1 MFAAIGIDAPLWDT
15 MLLTVIVSLLVAAG
29 MTAALTPAAIA
40 LATRVGAIAQPTARG
55 VHTKPLPTWG
65 GLAVVAGVATAVLA
79 VAGTLPATTRPIVY
93 ALLGG
98 GVLIAIVGAVD
109 DRYKLRPL
117 AKLAGQVGVAM
128 LLPLWGVRIDAVS
141 NPFPHGHPILHA
153 LAPLGVSFNP
163 DFILL
168 GAGASAVVTV
178 LWVVLVMNAMNL
190 LDGLDGLAAGAG
202 AIFAAGF
209 VYLALSRGGSAAAAA
224 AVLSAA
230 LAGGCLGFLPY
241 NFNPARVIMGDL
253 GSMFLGYW
261 IATASILGGFK
272 TATAFALVVP
282 FIVLLLPLLD
292 VTFAVVRRLIRRRPI
307 FSADRGHVHHRLLG
321 LGWSQRAT
329 VLFLYLVCGVC
340 TVLAAL
346 VARLG

>member
-1 MFAAIGIDAPLWDT
+1 MLAVIGLDAPRPEAL
-15 MLLTVIVSLLVAAG
+15 LLTVVVAVLVAAG
-29 MTAALTPAAIA
+29 MTAALTPAVIA
-40 LATRVGAIAQPTARG
+40 LAMRAGAIAQPTERG
-55 VHTKPLPTWG
+55 VHTKPTPTWG
-65 GLAVVAGVATAVLA
+65 GLAVVAGVAAAVLA
-79 VAGTLPATTRPIVY
+79 VAGTLPATTRSVVY
-93 ALLGG
+93 AILGG

-109 DRYKLRPL
+109 DRFKLRPL

-128 LLPLWGVRIDAVS
+128 LLPLWGVRIDAVT
-141 NPFPHGHPILHA
+141 NPFPAGHPL
-153 LAPLGVSFNP
+153 LNSLTPLGVTYNP
-163 DFILL
+163 DFIFL
-168 GAGASAVVTV
+168 GAGVSAAVTV
-178 LWVVLVMNAMNL
+178 FWVVLVMNAMNL

-202 AIFAAGF
+202 AIFASGF
-209 VYLALSRGGSAAAAA
+209 VYLALSRSGAGAA
-224 AVLSAA
+224 AVLSGA
-230 LAGGCLGFLPY
+230 LAGACVGFLPY
-241 NFNPARVIMGDL
+241 NFSPARVFMGDL

-261 IATASILGGFK
+261 IATSSILGGFK

-292 VTFAVVRRLIRRRPI
+292 ATFAVVRRLIRRRPI

-321 LGWSQRAT
+321 LGWSQRGT